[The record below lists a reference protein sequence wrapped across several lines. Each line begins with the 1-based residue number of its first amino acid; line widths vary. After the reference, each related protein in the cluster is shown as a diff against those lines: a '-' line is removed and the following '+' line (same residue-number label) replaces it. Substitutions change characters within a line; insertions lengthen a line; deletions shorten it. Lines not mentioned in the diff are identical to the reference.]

1 MGIRVDWDL
10 FQVNLKLKFKT
21 NHYRMVPNRCWRLE
35 RIPATYEEGVVFPLN
50 YGMDSL
56 TWGRW
61 EGNDRVLS
69 PAPSILRFHC
79 EFTRRRP
86 GWVLYPPSWRR
97 GLHYYR

>member
-10 FQVNLKLKFKT
+10 FQVNLKLKFNT

-61 EGNDRVLS
+61 EGNDKSSVPGTQHFEVPLRVHTAPSWMGLI
-69 PAPSILRFHC
+69 PSILEARAA
-79 EFTRRRP
+79 
-86 GWVLYPPSWRR
+86 L
-97 GLHYYR
+97 